1 MFPIAVHLA
10 RGNPIALAPIV
21 LASIYRDLTLFK
33 KTIVDLSKFSVGS
46 DRYPL
51 EITLPSPFYLVQI

>member
-10 RGNPIALAPIV
+10 RGNPIDLAPIV

-33 KTIVDLSKFSVGS
+33 KTIVDLSKFGCGRGS
-46 DRYPL
+46 K
-51 EITLPSPFYLVQI
+51 FYNHNHKLC

>member
-1 MFPIAVHLA
+1 MFPIAIHLA

-33 KTIVDLSKFSVGS
+33 KTIVDLSKFGCGRGS
-46 DRYPL
+46 K
-51 EITLPSPFYLVQI
+51 FYNHNHKLC